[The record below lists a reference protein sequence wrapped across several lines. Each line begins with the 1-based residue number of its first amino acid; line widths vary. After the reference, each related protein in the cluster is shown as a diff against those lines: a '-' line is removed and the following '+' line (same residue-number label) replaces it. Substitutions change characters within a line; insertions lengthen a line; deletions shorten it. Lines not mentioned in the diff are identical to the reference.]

1 MASFKVLIVDDAG
14 LIRDLIRK
22 ALRTQ
27 FPNWQISEEINGL
40 KARQVLKKTDFDLIL
55 CDWEMPEMSGS
66 ELLSWFR
73 SEHGGTTPFI
83 MVTSRGDKAHVVEA
97 IQSGVSNY
105 LVKPFNN
112 QQLID
117 KISTTLTKQGIKM
130 DQHRKATPVSSMNS
144 SVSALTGG
152 GSSSTPRKPPS
163 PSTSP
168 ASGSIDVLTQSR
180 TSQPPAT
187 SKNKEAKRSSGM
199 RASCSL
205 RLSNEETLKC
215 AIRNATLKAISLVAS
230 ADTHIPALLEQ
241 AVVDIEVEP
250 GEFARINGFIQ
261 GLKTGQPHPTPETV
275 EIAFQIVDD
284 DGVKL
289 AQLSTFIAANR

>member
-1 MASFKVLIVDDAG
+1 MANFKVLIVDDAG

-40 KARQVLKKTDFDLIL
+40 KARQLLKKTQFDLIL
-55 CDWEMPEMSGS
+55 CDWEMPEMSGA
-66 ELLSWFR
+66 ELLAWFR
-73 SEHGGTTPFI
+73 SEHQGTTPFI

-117 KISTTLTKQGIKM
+117 KISTTLTKQGIKL
-130 DQHRKATPVSSMNS
+130 DEHRKASPTSGINNS

-152 GSSSTPRKPPS
+152 APVKKQPTPSR
-163 PSTSP
+163 SP
-168 ASGSIDVLTQSR
+168 AAGSIDVLTQSR
-180 TSQPPAT
+180 TSSAPA
-187 SKNKEAKRSSGM
+187 KKEQKKSS
-199 RASCSL
+199 ALNVACAL
-205 RLSNEETLKC
+205 RLSSEATLQC
-215 AIRNATLKAISLVAS
+215 AIRNATLKAISLVTS
-230 ADTHIPALLEQ
+230 AENHIPALLEQ

-261 GLKTGQPHPTPETV
+261 GLKTSQPHPTPDSI

-289 AQLSTFIAANR
+289 AQLSAFIAGNR

>member
-1 MASFKVLIVDDAG
+1 MSNFKVLVVDDAG

-40 KARQVLKKTDFDLIL
+40 KARQLLKKAQFDLIL
-55 CDWEMPEMSGS
+55 CDWEMPEMSGA
-66 ELLSWFR
+66 ELLAWFR
-73 SEHGGTTPFI
+73 SEHQGTTPFI

-117 KISTTLTKQGIKM
+117 KISTTLSKQGIKIE
-130 DQHRKATPVSSMNS
+130 DHRKSSPASSMNS

-152 GSSSTPRKPPS
+152 APSVNKKPK
-163 PSTSP
+163 PSTS
-168 ASGSIDVLTQSR
+168 AAVGSIDVLTQSR
-180 TSQPPAT
+180 TSKPAAA
-187 SKNKEAKRSSGM
+187 KETKK
-199 RASCSL
+199 ASFKAACNL
-205 RLSNEETLKC
+205 RLSNEAVLQC
-215 AIRNATLKAISLVAS
+215 AIKNATLKAISLITS
-230 ADTHIPALLEQ
+230 ANAHIPALLEQ
-241 AVVDIEVEP
+241 AVVDIEIEP
-250 GEFARINGFIQ
+250 EKFARINGFIQ
-261 GLKTGQPHPTPETV
+261 GLKTTQPHPTPDTI
-275 EIAFQIVDD
+275 EIVFQIVDD

-289 AQLSTFIAANR
+289 AQLSSFIAQHR